1 MPAVNILI
9 FFIGLVSL
17 IKGADLF
24 VFTSSQIARKVG
36 VSEFIIGLTLVS
48 VGTSVPELAAALTA
62 SFQQASGIVLGN
74 ILGSNIANI
83 GLIASTAA
91 LLKSIKTEEVML
103 RRDGYIMLFSSFL
116 LFLFMLDF
124 RISRLEALIL
134 ILLYITYPLF
144 LLNKVKRHG
153 EEVYFKD
160 FLIYFL
166 KFEYL
171 IDLKSIFKFKVQRY
185 EERKEG
191 SASSKSDALRTGKR
205 IEKETESELK
215 TEKETESELKT
226 EKETESEL
234 KTEKETESE
243 LKAEKE
249 NWTESGTKSV
259 SKSRYED
266 IDSMDRQQNIDP
278 DTTEEPLSEI
288 SLLTQISKLIVSGAA
303 IIFGAKFFVDQAI
316 FFAVLLRVPETL
328 IGVSLVAVGTSVPE
342 LMVTISAARSNYA
355 GIALGNII
363 GSNITN
369 ILLILGCSGLVHPI
383 TTTGISIYYIAPFML
398 ITSAL
403 LLLFI
408 RTDWEIKR
416 FEGFILFLL
425 YTGFMV
431 LLLRMG

>member
-234 KTEKETESE
+234 K
-243 LKAEKE
+243 AEKE

>member
-234 KTEKETESE
+234 K
-243 LKAEKE
+243 AEKE

-403 LLLFI
+403 LLLYI

>member
-9 FFIGLVSL
+9 FLVGLVSL

-24 VFTSSQIARKVG
+24 VLTSSQVARKIG

-62 SFQQASGIVLGN
+62 SFQQASGIVIGN

-91 LLKSIKTEEVML
+91 LLKSIKTEEFML

-191 SASSKSDALRTGKR
+191 SASSKSDALRTGKW
-205 IEKETESELK
+205 IEKETE
-215 TEKETESELKT
+215 
-226 EKETESEL
+226 
-234 KTEKETESE
+234 
-243 LKAEKE
+243 
-249 NWTESGTKSV
+249 
-259 SKSRYED
+259 
-266 IDSMDRQQNIDP
+266 
-278 DTTEEPLSEI
+278 I
-288 SLLTQISKLIVSGAA
+288 SLLMQISKLIVSGAA
-303 IIFGAKFFVDQAI
+303 IIIGAKFFVDQAI

-398 ITSAL
+398 IISAL

>member
-9 FFIGLVSL
+9 FLVGLVSL

-24 VFTSSQIARKVG
+24 VLTSSQIARKVG

-62 SFQQASGIVLGN
+62 SFQQASGIVIGN

-91 LLKSIKTEEVML
+91 LLKSIKTEEAML

-171 IDLKSIFKFKVQRY
+171 IDLKSIFKFKVHRY

-191 SASSKSDALRTGKR
+191 FASSKSDALRTGKR

-215 TEKETESELKT
+215 TEKENENELKT
-226 EKETESEL
+226 
-234 KTEKETESE
+234 
-243 LKAEKE
+243 EKE

-303 IIFGAKFFVDQAI
+303 IIIGAKFFVDQAI

-355 GIALGNII
+355 GIALGNVI

-383 TTTGISIYYIAPFML
+383 TTTGVSIYYIAPFML
-398 ITSAL
+398 IISAL

>member
-9 FFIGLVSL
+9 FLVGLVSL

-24 VFTSSQIARKVG
+24 VLTSSQIARKVG

-62 SFQQASGIVLGN
+62 SFQQASGIVIGN

-91 LLKSIKTEEVML
+91 LLKSIKTEEAML

-171 IDLKSIFKFKVQRY
+171 IDLKSIFKFKVHRY

-191 SASSKSDALRTGKR
+191 FASSKSDALRTGKR

-215 TEKETESELKT
+215 TEKENENELKT
-226 EKETESEL
+226 
-234 KTEKETESE
+234 
-243 LKAEKE
+243 EKE

-303 IIFGAKFFVDQAI
+303 IIIGAKFFVDQAI

-355 GIALGNII
+355 GIALGNVI

-398 ITSAL
+398 IISAL

>member
-1 MPAVNILI
+1 M
-9 FFIGLVSL
+9 
-17 IKGADLF
+17 
-24 VFTSSQIARKVG
+24 
-36 VSEFIIGLTLVS
+36 
-48 VGTSVPELAAALTA
+48 
-62 SFQQASGIVLGN
+62 
-74 ILGSNIANI
+74 
-83 GLIASTAA
+83 
-91 LLKSIKTEEVML
+91 
-103 RRDGYIMLFSSFL
+103 
-116 LFLFMLDF
+116 
-124 RISRLEALIL
+124 
-134 ILLYITYPLF
+134 
-144 LLNKVKRHG
+144 
-153 EEVYFKD
+153 
-160 FLIYFL
+160 
-166 KFEYL
+166 
-171 IDLKSIFKFKVQRY
+171 
-185 EERKEG
+185 
-191 SASSKSDALRTGKR
+191 
-205 IEKETESELK
+205 
-215 TEKETESELKT
+215 
-226 EKETESEL
+226 
-234 KTEKETESE
+234 
-243 LKAEKE
+243 
-249 NWTESGTKSV
+249 

-303 IIFGAKFFVDQAI
+303 IIIGAKFFVDQAI

-398 ITSAL
+398 IISAL